1 MLMMLYRHIDRT
13 KFQFDFV
20 VHDSSE
26 NIYEQEII
34 SLGGRIYRIP
44 YLSKSPLQHMK
55 ALDNILKNNNEYR
68 IIHIHTT
75 YAIMYFDAWIA
86 KKNGKVVIVH
96 AHNSSATKIHTLAHY
111 LLKGK
116 LSKLADYRL
125 SCSSTSGIWMFR
137 KNDVFTIWKNAI
149 DTKEFYFDDRLRSK
163 IRKELRIAD
172 DSILIGN
179 VARLSF
185 QKNQELLIDIFNE
198 YHKIEKKSK
207 LILVGSGEDEGKL
220 KLKVDR
226 LGLSKDVIFIGN
238 TSNVSQY
245 LMAMDIFC
253 LTSRWEGFGISM
265 IEAQTAG
272 LALVVPSLVD
282 SMIKSLE
289 YVHIVDHYQDIT
301 LWVKEL
307 CECIPLNFGQRR
319 QAYNKIKEDGYDIH
333 TQIKIVEN
341 FYISIEK
348 RGVVD

>member
-1 MLMMLYRHIDRT
+1 
-13 KFQFDFV
+13 
-20 VHDSSE
+20 
-26 NIYEQEII
+26 
-34 SLGGRIYRIP
+34 
-44 YLSKSPLQHMK
+44 
-55 ALDNILKNNNEYR
+55 
-68 IIHIHTT
+68 
-75 YAIMYFDAWIA
+75 
-86 KKNGKVVIVH
+86 
-96 AHNSSATKIHTLAHY
+96 
-111 LLKGK
+111 
-116 LSKLADYRL
+116 
-125 SCSSTSGIWMFR
+125 MFR